1 MRWYGV
7 FVVVALS
14 VTAGCGGVHNM
25 PQNVPLSGEALVQA
39 DPNTRAN
46 FALDDDMLVTLSF
59 SGGGTRA
66 AAFSYGALRAFSETP
81 VPARFGGGT
90 MIDRVDFV
98 SGVSGGSIPAAY
110 FGLKKRAMLD
120 DFRENFLLRNP
131 EEALNTQVNLAN
143 LGRGLSGGVNQDTQL
158 SGWLNQHLFKG
169 ATFKE
174 LREGHPRVWINSSD
188 IYNRT
193 PFVFGHTAFD
203 ALCSDLDAFPV
214 ADAVAASSAVPV
226 AFAPIVIQSY
236 GENCTRPLPQKVLR
250 AVNDKNTNPMLR
262 AFAQALMRYRDG
274 SMKYVKLLDGGLVD
288 NYGLSGFTIA
298 RLAADRPY
306 EPMTQH
312 EAVKIRRAMFLL
324 VDSGRG
330 PTDSKWTAQIEGPSG
345 AELVAATSDTALDAS
360 VRASYTAFQQVTSD
374 WQRQLIGWRCSLPP
388 AERKRLGIK
397 PGWNCRDVKFF
408 VGRVDFAQFDGNRAA
423 ALNAI
428 KTRFTLPADQVELLI
443 QSGEEAVRMSPTF
456 RAFLGSL

>member
-1 MRWYGV
+1 MRWYSV
-7 FVVVALS
+7 FVVAVLS
-14 VTAGCGGVHNM
+14 AAAGCGSVHNT
-25 PQNVPLSGEALVQA
+25 PQNVPLSGEGLVQSE
-39 DPNTRAN
+39 PNRAN

-66 AAFSYGALRAFSETP
+66 AAFSYGALRAFNETS
-81 VPARFGGGT
+81 VPARAGGGV

-98 SGVSGGSIPAAY
+98 SGVSGGSVPAAY

-120 DFRENFLLRNP
+120 DFQENFLLRNP

-169 ATFKE
+169 ATFKD
-174 LREGHPRVWINSSD
+174 LRNGRPRVWINSSD

-203 ALCSDLDAFPV
+203 ALCSNLDEFPV

-226 AFAPIVIQSY
+226 AFAPIVIESY
-236 GENCTRPLPQKVLR
+236 GEKCTRPLPSKVIR
-250 AVNDKNTNPMLR
+250 AVKDTNANPMLR
-262 AFAQALMRYRDG
+262 SFAQALMRYRDG

-306 EPMTQH
+306 EPMTPH

-324 VDSGRG
+324 VDAGRA
-330 PTDSKWTAQIEGPSG
+330 PTDSKWVSQLEGPSG

-408 VGRVDFAQFDGNRAA
+408 VGRVDFGQFDSERAA

-428 KTRFTLPADQVELLI
+428 KTRFTLPAEQVELLI
-443 QSGEEAVRMSPTF
+443 QSGNEAVRSSPTF

>member
-1 MRWYGV
+1 MRWFSV
-7 FVVVALS
+7 FVVGALS
-14 VTAGCGGVHNM
+14 AAAGCGGVHNM
-25 PQNVPLSGEALVQA
+25 PQNVPLTGEGLVQSQ
-39 DPNTRAN
+39 PNRAN

-81 VPARFGGGT
+81 VPERVGGGVL
-90 MIDRVDFV
+90 IDRVDFV
-98 SGVSGGSIPAAY
+98 SGVSGGSVPAAY

-169 ATFKE
+169 ATFRD
-174 LREGHPRVWINSSD
+174 LREGRPRVWINSSD

-203 ALCSDLDAFPV
+203 ALCSDLNQFPI

-226 AFAPIVIQSY
+226 AFAPIVIESY
-236 GENCTRPLPQKVLR
+236 GEKCTRPLPPKVLR
-250 AVNDKNTNPMLR
+250 AVNDTNANPMLR
-262 AFAQALMRYRDG
+262 SFAQALMRYRDG

-306 EPMTQH
+306 EPMTPH
-312 EAVKIRRAMFLL
+312 EAVKIRRAIFLL
-324 VDSGRG
+324 VDAGRA
-330 PTDSKWTAQIEGPSG
+330 PTDSKWISQLEGPSG

-360 VRASYTAFQQVTSD
+360 VRASYTAFQQVTGD

-388 AERKRLGIK
+388 AERKRLGVK

-408 VGRVDFAQFDGNRAA
+408 VGRVDFGQFSGERAA

-428 KTRFTLPADQVELLI
+428 KTRFTLPAEQVELLI
-443 QSGEEAVRMSPTF
+443 QSGNEAVRNSPTF
-456 RAFLGSL
+456 RAFIGSL

>member
-1 MRWYGV
+1 MRWFSV
-7 FVVVALS
+7 FVVGALS
-14 VTAGCGGVHNM
+14 AAAGCGSVHNM
-25 PQNVPLSGEALVQA
+25 PQNVPLSGEGLVQSQ
-39 DPNTRAN
+39 PNRAN

-81 VPARFGGGT
+81 VPARAGGGVL
-90 MIDRVDFV
+90 IDRVDFV

-169 ATFKE
+169 ATFRD
-174 LREGHPRVWINSSD
+174 LREGRPRVWINSSD

-203 ALCSDLDAFPV
+203 ALCSDLNQFPI

-226 AFAPIVIQSY
+226 AFAPIVIESY
-236 GENCTRPLPQKVLR
+236 GEKCTRPLPPKVLR
-250 AVNDKNTNPMLR
+250 AVNDTNANPMLR
-262 AFAQALMRYRDG
+262 SFAQALMRYRDG

-306 EPMTQH
+306 EPMTPH
-312 EAVKIRRAMFLL
+312 EAVKIRRAIFLL
-324 VDSGRG
+324 VDAGRA
-330 PTDSKWTAQIEGPSG
+330 PTDSKWVSQLAGPSG

-360 VRASYTAFQQVTSD
+360 VRASYTAFQQVTGD

-388 AERKRLGIK
+388 AERKRLGVK

-408 VGRVDFAQFDGNRAA
+408 VGRVDFGQFSGERAA

-428 KTRFTLPADQVELLI
+428 KTRFTLPAEQVELLI
-443 QSGEEAVRMSPTF
+443 QSGDEAVRNSPTF
-456 RAFLGSL
+456 RAFIGSL